1 MLIYR
6 STHQKYWRTFPIRL
20 CIFVFW
26 GRTFHFR
33 PTCVVSNGVSWC
45 VGIAISRRNLW
56 MILCWPVSLAVS
68 PETFCACGG
77 VWLRNNRPPPLAR
90 TPLIKVLQVSST
102 PSVFLRD
109 LVVLDQQQE
118 VRINTRHYHYM
129 LPRNCGSSGMV
140 RSLTCPVSC
149 LRNLSLPVSLK
160 FKYVLSRLS
169 LLDGRKKGRRMTML
183 FCVLACMCALAPNL
197 IQLTRFYETWST
209 HERRMFLICCS

>member
-1 MLIYR
+1 
-6 STHQKYWRTFPIRL
+6 
-20 CIFVFW
+20 
-26 GRTFHFR
+26 
-33 PTCVVSNGVSWC
+33 
-45 VGIAISRRNLW
+45 